1 MLTEATL
8 TIGPS
13 FSIEAEGRGRICS
26 CPVWLALWLVVLT
39 APFYRWFTKAQPAL
53 SAPAFAVGVGL
64 YVAASLMLVLATNI
78 EPGTVPRNALWTPP
92 SEDLIGQP
100 LTRSRSQNVRRMSGG
115 VSVLRGVEMRH
126 KFCTTCGVERPIR
139 AVHCRIT
146 DRCVE
151 KWDHYCW
158 YMGMTV
164 GRRNHPPYWSFL
176 ALALLMTVYY
186 FATGVLALRRLSHDA
201 RPESGALVAA
211 LAYDPLSC
219 ALLLFAAVMGA
230 VLLHLVCLHAHNISV
245 NLTTYEK
252 FRRPFAKEWSDG
264 SRERNPF
271 NLGFARN
278 WTEAFLPLCLPPP
291 ECMLA
296 PRQAPAEDET
306 DDSDAALRTCPTSST
321 SL

>member
-92 SEDLIGQP
+92 SEDLVGQP

-126 KFCTTCGVERPIR
+126 KFCTTCGIERPIR

-151 KWDHYCW
+151 KWVPAPL
-158 YMGMTV
+158 GSLPS
-164 GRRNHPPYWSFL
+164 GQ
-176 ALALLMTVYY
+176 
-186 FATGVLALRRLSHDA
+186 TG
-201 RPESGALVAA
+201 
-211 LAYDPLSC
+211 
-219 ALLLFAAVMGA
+219 
-230 VLLHLVCLHAHNISV
+230 
-245 NLTTYEK
+245 
-252 FRRPFAKEWSDG
+252 
-264 SRERNPF
+264 
-271 NLGFARN
+271 
-278 WTEAFLPLCLPPP
+278 
-291 ECMLA
+291 
-296 PRQAPAEDET
+296 PRASAWHC
-306 DDSDAALRTCPTSST
+306 S
-321 SL
+321 